1 MKKAIVMAGV
11 LFALTMTAG
20 CGSQNQDH
28 VATAESQTQ
37 DTAGGS
43 GTAAQSEN
51 TDQKQTD
58 GDRTD
63 TAEADV
69 IEEALQDNE
78 NTEKSSKVLV
88 AYYSAT
94 GNTKAAAETIAD
106 AAGGEL
112 FELQPAEA
120 YTTEDLDYNDP
131 ESRVCKE
138 HEDPDL
144 QDVKLEEVTPESF
157 PNADVV
163 FLGYP
168 IWWGEAAWP
177 VNEFVKENDFTPVVN
192 GVTKIE
198 TLSFK
203 HYNDGEGNTFD
214 KVLINPYK
222 GVLAGDLVPE
232 FKVTKDVRHNKV
244 QVYGTITICGGFLN
258 DGAIKVWK

>member
-28 VATAESQTQ
+28 AATAESDVT
-37 DTAGGS
+37 
-43 GTAAQSEN
+43 EN
-51 TDQKQTD
+51 
-58 GDRTD
+58 
-63 TAEADV
+63 E
-69 IEEALQDNE
+69 EEALQDNE

-177 VNEFVKENDFTPVVN
+177 VNEFVKENDFTGKTVIPFCTSASSSLGDSGEN
-192 GVTKIE
+192 LAEMAGTGEWQEGKRFSSGAAEEEIRNWIGSLD
-198 TLSFK
+198 LSAK
-203 HYNDGEGNTFD
+203 
-214 KVLINPYK
+214 
-222 GVLAGDLVPE
+222 
-232 FKVTKDVRHNKV
+232 
-244 QVYGTITICGGFLN
+244 
-258 DGAIKVWK
+258 

>member
-28 VATAESQTQ
+28 AATAESQTQ

-69 IEEALQDNE
+69 TEEALQDNE

-144 QDVKLEEVTPESF
+144 QDVKLEGVTPESF
-157 PNADVV
+157 PNANVV

-168 IWWGEAAWP
+168 KMEYS
-177 VNEFVKENDFTPVVN
+177 
-192 GVTKIE
+192 
-198 TLSFK
+198 L
-203 HYNDGEGNTFD
+203 
-214 KVLINPYK
+214 
-222 GVLAGDLVPE
+222 
-232 FKVTKDVRHNKV
+232 
-244 QVYGTITICGGFLN
+244 
-258 DGAIKVWK
+258 

>member
-28 VATAESQTQ
+28 AATVESQTQ

-106 AAGGEL
+106 AANCL
-112 FELQPAEA
+112 SCSRQRHILQKTWIIMIRKAVSA
-120 YTTEDLDYNDP
+120 KNMRT
-131 ESRVCKE
+131 RI
-138 HEDPDL
+138 
-144 QDVKLEEVTPESF
+144 F
-157 PNADVV
+157 
-163 FLGYP
+163 
-168 IWWGEAAWP
+168 
-177 VNEFVKENDFTPVVN
+177 
-192 GVTKIE
+192 
-198 TLSFK
+198 
-203 HYNDGEGNTFD
+203 
-214 KVLINPYK
+214 
-222 GVLAGDLVPE
+222 
-232 FKVTKDVRHNKV
+232 RM
-244 QVYGTITICGGFLN
+244 
-258 DGAIKVWK
+258 

>member
-28 VATAESQTQ
+28 AATAESDVT
-37 DTAGGS
+37 
-43 GTAAQSEN
+43 EN
-51 TDQKQTD
+51 
-58 GDRTD
+58 
-63 TAEADV
+63 E
-69 IEEALQDNE
+69 EEALQDNE

-106 AAGGEL
+106 AADGEL

-138 HEDPDL
+138 HADPDL

-157 PNADVV
+157 SNANVV

-177 VNEFVKENDFTPVVN
+177 VNEFVKENDFTGKTVIPFCTSASSSLGDSGENLAEMAGTGEWQEGKRFSSGAAEEEIRNWV
-192 GVTKIE
+192 E
-198 TLSFK
+198 SLDLSAK
-203 HYNDGEGNTFD
+203 
-214 KVLINPYK
+214 
-222 GVLAGDLVPE
+222 
-232 FKVTKDVRHNKV
+232 
-244 QVYGTITICGGFLN
+244 
-258 DGAIKVWK
+258 

>member
-28 VATAESQTQ
+28 AATAESQTQ

-69 IEEALQDNE
+69 TEEALQDNE

-177 VNEFVKENDFTPVVN
+177 VNEFVKENDFTGKTVIPFCTSAVSLQRVLPREPWRLVMKWN
-192 GVTKIE
+192 GL
-198 TLSFK
+198 TL
-203 HYNDGEGNTFD
+203 
-214 KVLINPYK
+214 
-222 GVLAGDLVPE
+222 
-232 FKVTKDVRHNKV
+232 RR
-244 QVYGTITICGGFLN
+244 
-258 DGAIKVWK
+258 

>member
-1 MKKAIVMAGV
+1 MAGV

-28 VATAESQTQ
+28 AATAESQTQ
-37 DTAGGS
+37 DTASGS

-69 IEEALQDNE
+69 TEEALQDNE

-112 FELQPAEA
+112 PYGRRTAHPQ
-120 YTTEDLDYNDP
+120 
-131 ESRVCKE
+131 
-138 HEDPDL
+138 
-144 QDVKLEEVTPESF
+144 
-157 PNADVV
+157 
-163 FLGYP
+163 
-168 IWWGEAAWP
+168 
-177 VNEFVKENDFTPVVN
+177 
-192 GVTKIE
+192 
-198 TLSFK
+198 
-203 HYNDGEGNTFD
+203 GNT
-214 KVLINPYK
+214 
-222 GVLAGDLVPE
+222 GVRGGD
-232 FKVTKDVRHNKV
+232 RNRR
-244 QVYGTITICGGFLN
+244 GTGTGQNHLGESGREHTSL
-258 DGAIKVWK
+258 

>member
-28 VATAESQTQ
+28 AATAESQTQ

-69 IEEALQDNE
+69 TEEALQDNE

-94 GNTKAAAETIAD
+94 GNKKAADETIAD
-106 AAGGEL
+106 AAGG
-112 FELQPAEA
+112 
-120 YTTEDLDYNDP
+120 
-131 ESRVCKE
+131 
-138 HEDPDL
+138 
-144 QDVKLEEVTPESF
+144 
-157 PNADVV
+157 
-163 FLGYP
+163 
-168 IWWGEAAWP
+168 
-177 VNEFVKENDFTPVVN
+177 
-192 GVTKIE
+192 
-198 TLSFK
+198 
-203 HYNDGEGNTFD
+203 
-214 KVLINPYK
+214 
-222 GVLAGDLVPE
+222 
-232 FKVTKDVRHNKV
+232 
-244 QVYGTITICGGFLN
+244 
-258 DGAIKVWK
+258 

>member
-1 MKKAIVMAGV
+1 M
-11 LFALTMTAG
+11 
-20 CGSQNQDH
+20 
-28 VATAESQTQ
+28 
-37 DTAGGS
+37 
-43 GTAAQSEN
+43 
-51 TDQKQTD
+51 
-58 GDRTD
+58 
-63 TAEADV
+63 
-69 IEEALQDNE
+69 QDNE

-177 VNEFVKENDFTPVVN
+177 VNEFVKENDFTGKTVIPFCTSASSGLGDSGENLAEMAGTGEWQEGKRFSSGAAEEEIRNWV
-192 GVTKIE
+192 E
-198 TLSFK
+198 SLDLSAK
-203 HYNDGEGNTFD
+203 
-214 KVLINPYK
+214 
-222 GVLAGDLVPE
+222 
-232 FKVTKDVRHNKV
+232 
-244 QVYGTITICGGFLN
+244 
-258 DGAIKVWK
+258 